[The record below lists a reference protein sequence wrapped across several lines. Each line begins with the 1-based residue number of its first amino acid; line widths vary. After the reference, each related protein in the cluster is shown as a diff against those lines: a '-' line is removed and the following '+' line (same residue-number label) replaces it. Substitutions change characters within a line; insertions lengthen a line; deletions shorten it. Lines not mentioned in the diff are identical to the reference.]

1 MKRITS
7 IIVIAA
13 VVLSS
18 LFFTTGCTKKQEI
31 DLSKY
36 LAYDGYSG
44 FGTLKEKPEFEDY
57 DKKYDDLKEKRK
69 EARLDD
75 DDSKYDDY
83 TEEMKS
89 LRNLIKALECV
100 KFKLVKGEN
109 GKLSNGDTLKIKAKY
124 DEDKLAKYDVTFVA
138 DEFETKVKG
147 LEEKEVID
155 PFDSSNFVVNYNGL
169 DGEGSISVD
178 SKEDNSDYTIYY
190 TAEPSYSLKNGDKVT
205 VTATLYDEDYVLKD
219 SEDGE
224 VATKEITVEGLGEI
238 PKTLDSSVD
247 STVPTE
253 AILEELKEDYEIE
266 VGDEGCG
273 YDFGI
278 EADDY
283 HFAEFKINKI
293 SDFKLVK
300 TLYGYTDDN
309 YGEPAC
315 TYGQIYSRTYTVKII
330 EPEFGSKKVKKGA
343 VKNVTAY
350 YMGYISGSELMVAD
364 NKLVKI
370 NSDYDLYCTT
380 SSKENVKDAVD
391 SFKNLYGSN
400 YTITEV
406 K

>member
-1 MKRITS
+1 MKKITS
-7 IIVIAA
+7 IIVISAL
-13 VVLSS
+13 VLST
-18 LFFTTGCTKKQEI
+18 LVFTTGCTKKQEI

-89 LRNLIKALECV
+89 LRNLNKALECV

-124 DEDKLAKYDVTFVA
+124 DEDKLDKYDVTFVA

-315 TYGQIYSRTYTVKII
+315 TYGQVYSRTYTVKVTD
-330 EPEFGSKKVKKGA
+330 PEYGSKIKKGA

-400 YTITEV
+400 YTVTEV

>member
-89 LRNLIKALECV
+89 LRNLNKALECV

-124 DEDKLAKYDVTFVA
+124 DEDKLDKYDVTFVA

-315 TYGQIYSRTYTVKII
+315 TYGQVYSRTYTVKVTD
-330 EPEFGSKKVKKGA
+330 PEYGSKIKKGA

-400 YTITEV
+400 YTVTEV

>member
-83 TEEMKS
+83 TEEIKS
-89 LRNLIKALECV
+89 LRNLNKALECV

-124 DEDKLAKYDVTFVA
+124 DEDKLDKYDVTFVA

-315 TYGQIYSRTYTVKII
+315 TYGQVYSRTYTVKVTD
-330 EPEFGSKKVKKGA
+330 PEYGSKIKKGA

-400 YTITEV
+400 YTVTEV

>member
-18 LFFTTGCTKKQEI
+18 LVFTTGCTKKQEI

-89 LRNLIKALECV
+89 LRNLNKALECV

-124 DEDKLAKYDVTFVA
+124 DEDKLDKYDVTFVA

-315 TYGQIYSRTYTVKII
+315 TYGQVYSRTYTVKVTD
-330 EPEFGSKKVKKGA
+330 PEYGSKIKKGA

-400 YTITEV
+400 YTVTEV

>member
-1 MKRITS
+1 MKKITS
-7 IIVIAA
+7 LIVIAA

-18 LFFTTGCTKKQEI
+18 LVFTTGCTKKQEV

-44 FGTLKEKPEFEDY
+44 FGTLKEKPEYEDY

-89 LRNLIKALECV
+89 LRNLNKALECV

-124 DEDKLAKYDVTFVA
+124 DEDKLDKYDVTFVA

-155 PFDSSNFVVNYNGL
+155 PFDSSEVTITFSGL
-169 DGEGSISVD
+169 DGDGNIDVEEKD
-178 SKEDNSDYTIYY
+178 DDSDYTIYY
-190 TAEPSYSLKNGDKVT
+190 SADPSYDLKNGDKVA
-205 VTATLYDEDYVLKD
+205 VTASLYSEDYILKG

-224 VATKEITVEGLGEI
+224 VVTKEFTVEGLGEI
-238 PKTLDSSVD
+238 PKTLDSSID

-253 AILEELKEDYEIE
+253 AILEKLKENYEIE
-266 VGDEGCG
+266 VGEEGKG

-278 EADDY
+278 EADDF

-300 TLYGYTDDN
+300 TLYGYNPDN
-309 YGEPAC
+309 YGKPAC

-350 YMGYISGSELMVAD
+350 YMGYISGGELMVAD
-364 NKLVKI
+364 NKLVRI

-380 SSKENVKDAVD
+380 SSKENVKDAVA
-391 SFKNLYGSN
+391 SFKNLYGSD
-400 YTITEV
+400 YTVSEV

>member
-7 IIVIAA
+7 LIIIAT

-18 LFFTTGCTKKQEI
+18 LVFTTGCTKKQEV

-36 LAYDGYSG
+36 LSYEGFSG
-44 FGTLKEKPEFEDY
+44 FATLEEQPKLEDY
-57 DKKYDDLKEKRK
+57 ETKYDDLKEKRK
-69 EARLDD
+69 EARLDED
-75 DDSKYDDY
+75 DNKYDEY
-83 TEEMKS
+83 TEEIKS
-89 LRNLIKALECV
+89 LRNLNKALECV
-100 KFKLVKGEN
+100 ELKLVKGEN
-109 GKLSNGDTLKIKAKY
+109 GNLSNGDTIKVKAKY
-124 DEDKLAKYDVTFVA
+124 NEEKLDKYDVTFVA

-147 LEEKEVID
+147 LEEKEVVD
-155 PFDSSNFVVNYNGL
+155 PFDSSNLSITYHGL
-169 DGEGSISVD
+169 DGEGTISLERQDD
-178 SKEDNSDYTIYY
+178 SEYTIYY
-190 TAEPSYSLKNGDKVT
+190 TAEPNYDLKNGDKIT
-205 VTATLYDEDYVLKD
+205 ITASLYDEDYILKD
-219 SEDGE
+219 SENDE
-224 VATKEITVEGLGEI
+224 SATKEITVEGLGEI
-238 PKTLDSSVD
+238 PEKLSSSVD

-266 VGDEGCG
+266 VGEEGKG

-300 TLYGYTDDN
+300 TLYGYNPDN
-309 YGEPAC
+309 YGKPAC

-350 YMGYISGSELMVAD
+350 YIGFISCGELMVAD
-364 NKLVKI
+364 NKLVRI

-380 SSKENVKDAVD
+380 SSKENVKDAVT
-391 SFKNLYGSN
+391 SFKNLYGSD
-400 YTITEV
+400 YTVSEV

>member
-44 FGTLKEKPEFEDY
+44 FCTLKEKPEFEDY

-83 TEEMKS
+83 TEEIKS
-89 LRNLIKALECV
+89 LRNLNKALECV

-124 DEDKLAKYDVTFVA
+124 DEDKLDKYDVTFVA

-315 TYGQIYSRTYTVKII
+315 TYGQVYSRTYTVKVTD
-330 EPEFGSKKVKKGA
+330 PEYGSKIKKGA

-400 YTITEV
+400 YTVTEV